1 MTFDIVCHLNGLN
14 VKLPLAICG
23 LGRFATRRI
32 LPAIAQCPC
41 VELVAVVDHSGKAR
55 DIPLGVRRFASL
67 EDYLE
72 TKPVGAI
79 HITSP
84 NFLHAQHTL
93 QCLTAGLHVICEKP
107 MATNSVDC
115 QYMIKAAR
123 DFNLQLWVGHMLRYS
138 PALLLARQWL
148 QNGSIGELLS
158 INAIFHYEL
167 AEISRTWAFRAD
179 RTGGGALMDAGIHC
193 IDVIRLFTAEP
204 IKVLTA
210 SRDSRSHE
218 DGVERKATCRLA
230 AGEVKCLVDVN
241 SQAPYK
247 TLLTISGTGGEI
259 VIDNFAASWGEVA
272 VKLYAYDG
280 GEPVKEELVDVST
293 IYSEQLRN
301 FAKAIAQPELVA
313 FQDIFAAEN
322 VKIAEELY
330 AIS

>member
-1 MTFDIVCHLNGLN
+1 MNDLN
-14 VKLPLAICG
+14 VKLSLAICG
-23 LGRFATRRI
+23 LGRFASRRI
-32 LPAIAQCPC
+32 LPAIAQCPG

-55 DIPLGVRRFASL
+55 DIPVGVRRFASL

-84 NFLHAQHTL
+84 NFLHAHQTL

-148 QNGSIGELLS
+148 LNGSIGELLS
-158 INAIFHYEL
+158 INVIFHYEL

-179 RTGGGALMDAGIHC
+179 HSGGGALMDAGIHC

-204 IKVLTA
+204 INVLTA
-210 SRDSRSHE
+210 SRDSHSHE
-218 DGVERKATCRLA
+218 DGVEREAICSLA
-230 AGEVKCLVDVN
+230 AGVVKCTVDVN

-247 TLLTISGTGGEI
+247 TLLTISGTNGEI

-280 GEPVKEELVDVST
+280 GEPVMQELVDVST
-293 IYSEQLRN
+293 IYSDQLRN

-322 VKIAEELY
+322 VKIVEELY
-330 AIS
+330 AII